1 MLLYSEEENEEF
13 EDMLNSMRDVL
24 VSTGNPYFYN
34 RPSKSKQTT
43 IITQQQKNI
52 TEYTSPYHGFNLLLI
67 VLHKNDTK
75 PLFSSHIDQLTTN
88 GSLWINKNQIL

>member
-1 MLLYSEEENEEF
+1 MFSSAQVNHI
-13 EDMLNSMRDVL
+13 STTVL
-24 VSTGNPYFYN
+24 G
-34 RPSKSKQTT
+34 KSKQTT

-52 TEYTSPYHGFNLLLI
+52 TEYTSPYDGFNLLLI

>member
-1 MLLYSEEENEEF
+1 MLLFSEEENEEF

-24 VSTGNPYFYN
+24 VSTGKPYLHY
-34 RPSKSKQTT
+34 RPRKKQTT
-43 IITQQQKNI
+43 NNNSTTTKNI

-88 GSLWINKNQIL
+88 GSL